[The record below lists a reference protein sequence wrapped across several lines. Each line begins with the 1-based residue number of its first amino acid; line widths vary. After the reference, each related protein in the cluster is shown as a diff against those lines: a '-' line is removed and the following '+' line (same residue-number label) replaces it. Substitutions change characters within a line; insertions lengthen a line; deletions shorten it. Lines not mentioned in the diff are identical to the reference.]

1 MTSRQISRKQFLG
14 IGAGAAAGVTL
25 AGSGM
30 ATFLTKEA
38 RATPALT
45 PFVDELPIPPL
56 LRGANQS
63 LRIAATTQN
72 FHAALPP
79 TPVWGYE
86 GGGYSGYLGPTIEAV
101 KGTPT
106 SVSYLNDLPL
116 EHLLEQESSVGQ
128 TRILT
133 HLHGGHISD
142 AADGNPYAT
151 PVESLFGQTQTVEY
165 ANDQEAAHIW
175 YHDHALGITR
185 LNVMAGLAAV
195 YLLRDNID
203 DGQGGN
209 FPDGNKLP

>member
-1 MTSRQISRKQFLG
+1 MTSRHISRKEFLG
-14 IGAGAAAGVTL
+14 IGAGAAAGVAL

-30 ATFLTKEA
+30 ATLLTKKA
-38 RATPALT
+38 LAATPALT
-45 PFVDELPIPPL
+45 PFLDELPIPSVL
-56 LRGANQS
+56 TGAS
-63 LRIAATTQN
+63 LSLAIRQTTQK
-72 FHAALPP
+72 FHTALPP
-79 TPVWGYE
+79 APVWGYN

-116 EHLLEQESSVGQ
+116 EHLLEQEPSVGQ

-185 LNVMAGLAAV
+185 LNVMAGLAGH
-195 YLLRDNID
+195 YLVRDEVDN
-203 DGQGGN
+203 GQGG
-209 FPDGNKLP
+209 KLPQ